1 MNRDL
6 VMALRLNELMNIYSS
21 FNTRVH
27 IRQWQRREMLLYYRN
42 WEQDWKSKGIL
53 SPMPLLPLHKFVN
66 VD

>member
-21 FNTRVH
+21 FSTRVH

-42 WEQDWKSKGIL
+42 WEQGWKSKGIL
-53 SPMPLLPLHKFVN
+53 SPMPILPRHKIVN